1 MQIMDINEVL
11 AELAIDK
18 NRIQQTFSGNMNL
31 YKRFLVKFVNDPT
44 FTSLCDAVESNDLHA
59 IEIAAHTLK
68 GITGNL
74 GLEPLFNF
82 STDILSCTRNGNES
96 GIALLMEQA
105 KEEYDRIIPYIQ
117 KIV

>member
-1 MQIMDINEVL
+1 MDINEVL
-11 AELAIDK
+11 EELAIDK
-18 NRIQQTFSGNMNL
+18 NRIQQTFSGNMTL

-44 FTSLCDAVESNDLHA
+44 FTSLCDAVDSKDLKA

-74 GLEPLFNF
+74 GLDSLFNL
-82 STDILSCTRNGNES
+82 STDILACARNGNES
-96 GIALLMEQA
+96 EIPLLMNQG
-105 KEEYDRIIPYIQ
+105 KEEYNRIIPYIQ